1 MNNIFPKSV
10 AYNRFTELE
19 NTVVIPFILFVMRFC
34 MGKCTEISVFICTRS
49 LKVSLSKVSVN
60 DREPLKNKTF
70 VEQLFGNL
78 AGDKG
83 YISKDSSQS
92 CLSMVFRSLQN

>member
-1 MNNIFPKSV
+1 MNNIFPKTV

-34 MGKCTEISVFICTRS
+34 MGKCTESSVFICPRS